1 MYNILK
7 CARAGLCRIQPSQV
21 ESLREIPIFQIIRA
35 LNTATVAKIK
45 VSNSTLNDF
54 GLPESKEFFV
64 PGISPDP
71 FYKDISLPKRC
82 IGCGA
87 HFQVSDPNK
96 PGYVDSNILNESG
109 ARGSSKLPSIR
120 GIEVEAAP
128 EGVEV
133 DRSESGKFSTK
144 KRRVVCKRCY
154 KLQYY
159 KRLDSQSEVDSQR
172 ETLTKELLESENSK
186 RDSIKRVISGANNL
200 KRFPVLITPE
210 ELEASRIKNSLK
222 ISSTSEIISNMAT
235 RIKNDSLILF
245 IVDLTNL
252 EVSVIPE
259 LYIALRNRAL
269 DVIWIAN
276 KLDVLPKGCEASE
289 IKSWL
294 RSVVRHIGNSKSSN
308 VIPVS
313 SSKGIGFD
321 HLEARFKEYL
331 KVGDPRNIY
340 VVGATNV
347 GKSTFVDRF
356 LDYIHYKHVGTL
368 NLRRSV
374 GGATRSAIPG
384 TTLEFIEFGL
394 PNGFK
399 LVDTPG
405 IPIISQL
412 SSLLYK
418 PVDLLSISL
427 TKTINPVCIKMEE
440 GKSLLIGGVAR
451 VDHVEGSS
459 CTIQCYFGNGV
470 TMKVCRSVASEDIM
484 NYQVGYKLY
493 PPHSKEDYKRLM
505 PFSKYRVTVNCNG
518 KGALD
523 EFVICGLGWF
533 SRPAMISSP
542 PRRIDKPNFINRRG
556 RIKSIMKLRN
566 SMIKESNAP

>member
-7 CARAGLCRIQPSQV
+7 CSRAGLCRIQAYQV
-21 ESLREIPIFQIIRA
+21 GSLHEIIIFQRIRA
-35 LNTATVAKIK
+35 LTTATVVKTRD
-45 VSNSTLNDF
+45 SNSTLNDF

-64 PGISPDP
+64 PGISSDP

-96 PGYVDSNILNESG
+96 PGYVDSNVLNESG
-109 ARGSSKLPSIR
+109 ARGSSKLPNIR
-120 GIEVEAAP
+120 GIEVETAP

-133 DRSESGKFSTK
+133 DRSESGKFSIK

-159 KRLDSQSEVDSQR
+159 KRLDTQSEVDSQR
-172 ETLTKELLESENSK
+172 ETLTKELLESENLK
-186 RDSIKRVISGANNL
+186 RDSIKRVLSGTNNL
-200 KRFPVLITPE
+200 KRFPVLITQE
-210 ELEASRIKNSLK
+210 ELEANTVKNSLK

-245 IVDLTNL
+245 VVDLTNL

-276 KLDVLPKGCEASE
+276 KFDVLPKGCEASE

-294 RSVVRHIGNSKSSN
+294 RSVVRHIRNSKSSN

-313 SSKGIGFD
+313 SSKGTFNNQKCFKGIGFD
-321 HLEARFKEYL
+321 QLEARFKEYL
-331 KVGDPRNIY
+331 KVGEPRNIY

-368 NLRRSV
+368 NLKRSV

-427 TKTINPVCIKMEE
+427 TKTINPVCIKLEE

-451 VDHVEGSS
+451 IDHVEGSS
-459 CTIQCYFGNGV
+459 CTIQCYFSNGV

-518 KGALD
+518 TGALD

-533 SRPAMISSP
+533 SRPAMIRSP
-542 PRRIDKPNFINRRG
+542 PRRIDKPNFINRR
-556 RIKSIMKLRN
+556 
-566 SMIKESNAP
+566 